1 MGKLGKFLAG
11 CTIVGAAAA
20 GAYYYLEKAAQKAD
34 SVTDAPPGAQIG
46 SFSDAA
52 GRTYTTI
59 KDNAEQAYTRMKEKM
74 GPRGE
79 GVLNVVEETAGRM
92 KEVLRDSAGKMK
104 NVMDETRDAAE
115 SGAEEAVTKSFE
127 ELAPSG
133 SAEDAAP
140 ENLI

>member
-11 CTIVGAAAA
+11 CTIAGAAAA

-46 SFSDAA
+46 SFTDAA

-59 KDNAEQAYTRMKEKM
+59 KDNAEQAYSRMKEKM

-104 NVMDETRDAAE
+104 NVMDETRDAADI
-115 SGAEEAVTKSFE
+115 GAEEPLTEVFKE
-127 ELAPSG
+127 
-133 SAEDAAP
+133 AEAADLTTDAAP